1 MNLTRKLV
9 TKEKLAAAV
18 AIHDLNLAARYCD
31 KIVMLKDG
39 KVFAAGNAQT
49 VLNPETIRTVYGV
62 EVTINHTNN
71 IQYIIPI
78 EPLH

>member
-1 MNLTRKLV
+1 
-9 TKEKLAAAV
+9 
-18 AIHDLNLAARYCD
+18 
-31 KIVMLKDG
+31 MLKDG

-62 EVTINHTNN
+62 NVTINQTNN
-71 IQYIIPI
+71 IQYIIPL